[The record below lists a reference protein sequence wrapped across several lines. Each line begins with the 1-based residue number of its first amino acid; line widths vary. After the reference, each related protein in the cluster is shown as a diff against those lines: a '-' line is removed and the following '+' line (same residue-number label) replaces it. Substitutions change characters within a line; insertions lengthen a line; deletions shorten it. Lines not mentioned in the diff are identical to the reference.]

1 MELPGPFFSQIFFSY
16 KLNHCENLSE
26 IILVYNRYISLI
38 RINYSLHVSVFI
50 LKRFPWLS
58 VHLSWTV
65 PFLEV
70 DSTWMKPYTKSNTCS
85 PIHEKCLGVSKPFC
99 GGRPPI
105 VQEGATNMELH
116 SCSAYHEAEM
126 TGVGNWGPVYEWPK
140 KGRTGLRSS
149 FVVGPLCKA
158 SSRELAVWTR
168 NYHG

>member
-1 MELPGPFFSQIFFSY
+1 MKTFQRLYLYTTG
-16 KLNHCENLSE
+16 
-26 IILVYNRYISLI
+26 ISLWSGLI
-38 RINYSLHVSVFI
+38 IPCMSVY
-50 LKRFPWLS
+50 
-58 VHLSWTV
+58 LSWKGFPDCQLIYPKRCLFSKLTV
-65 PFLEV
+65 PEWKL
-70 DSTWMKPYTKSNTCS
+70 KPYTKSNS
-85 PIHEKCLGVSKPFC
+85 PIHEKCLGVSKPC
-99 GGRPPI
+99 CRGRPPI

-116 SCSAYHEAEM
+116 SYFAYREAEM